1 MFVLYV
7 LCVTIKWIY
16 LQYTD
21 EMKITTTVIGQILL
35 ILFTLFLSNQ
45 LIFGVQHWT
54 LLDYVNLLIHE
65 GGHMLFLPFGE
76 FMNMLGGSFT
86 QILVPCLFFV
96 YFFLR
101 KEFAS
106 AGFIIFWIANNI
118 VSVSVYMSDAIEMQL
133 PLVGGE
139 GVIHDWNWL
148 FSRMGLLQQSGFIAS
163 VFYSIGIIGVI
174 VSIVWMAIFT
184 FIEMKDK
191 NTNVLQSE

>member
-1 MFVLYV
+1 M
-7 LCVTIKWIY
+7 
-16 LQYTD
+16 QYTD